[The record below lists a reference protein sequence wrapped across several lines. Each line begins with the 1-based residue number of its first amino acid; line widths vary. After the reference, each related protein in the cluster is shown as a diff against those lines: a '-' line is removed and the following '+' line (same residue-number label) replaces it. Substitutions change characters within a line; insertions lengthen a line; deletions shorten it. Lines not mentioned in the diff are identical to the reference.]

1 MTKDKIIC
9 KDFYKFFYEKYKIN
23 GNISKIIFEE
33 FLFNENLNEN
43 EKKQALIIDFGYK
56 IKYYLKK
63 LYNNDTNLQLY
74 TIIDEAN
81 VIILNNGLTIAYFCK
96 NPYNYYKFNNM
107 FNYYN
112 VEFYLILD
120 KELHH
125 INYKYFFI
133 EYLKLI
139 EQKIKTYNDNNNDDK
154 LYLFKNNLLYMTDI
168 NFEYDFKYEYEYLIS
183 ENINDNDN
191 NILRLKLSFKYMIK
205 KNSLIDNT
213 LINYFNNIN
222 NNNIKRNAKYENNN
236 KVKEIINYFKINF
249 INNFLYYF

>member
-23 GNISKIIFEE
+23 DHLSKIIFEE
-33 FLFNENLNEN
+33 FLFNENLNES
-43 EKKQALIIDFGYK
+43 EKKQALTIDFGYR

-63 LYNNDTNLQLY
+63 LYDNDTNVQLN
-74 TIIDEAN
+74 TSINGAN

-96 NPYNYYKFNNM
+96 NPYNFHEYGNIFNH
-107 FNYYN
+107 YN
-112 VEFYLILD
+112 VEFYLILN
-120 KELHH
+120 KELYH
-125 INYKYFFI
+125 INYKDFLI

-139 EQKIKTYNDNNNDDK
+139 EQNIKRYNNNNNNNK

-168 NFEYDFKYEYEYLIS
+168 DFEYDFKYEYEYEYEHLIS
-183 ENINDNDN
+183 ENINDNT
-191 NILRLKLSFKYMIK
+191 ILRLKFSFKYMVK
-205 KNSLIDNT
+205 KNSLIDNI
-213 LINYFNNIN
+213 LVNYFNNI
-222 NNNIKRNAKYENNN
+222 NIKRNAKYENNN